1 MNTSEGLGT
10 AVGSYGGRPPSPLRA
25 GLLAVG
31 GLVLIGLLS
40 TYLVLEIKTGLRAYA
55 SAESVWSRGV
65 QDAVFHL
72 DRFAETGKPEALAR
86 ARAGL
91 EVPLKDYA
99 ARQQVRAPLPDREAA
114 RRAFEDAGNHQ
125 DDIHYLI
132 RTVEYFG
139 DSGYFQRALAI
150 WVEAEAHVF
159 RLREYIE
166 ELAAG
171 DVGSARRSEIRAGIA
186 RVREALGPLE
196 REFSR
201 ELAVIDHG
209 VNRIALGV
217 VGGVLILGG
226 GGAVWLLMWG
236 ARRLAA
242 SEQKMRATLEHAGM
256 GMAVLTPAGVIRSVN
271 RQFCD
276 AVGWTCDDL
285 SGSTLEQVFAASDPP
300 LSLREAASAL
310 GRGSQR
316 FERETQWPGPDGVSR
331 YLRVQ
336 VTAVPDARGRVRNY
350 IVVAEDVTD
359 RHDQEDQLRHA
370 AEHDP
375 LTGLLNR
382 RGFLEALEHSL
393 ASARES
399 GMPHVLCFVDLD
411 HFKDLNDNYGHR
423 AGDAVLGALAELLR
437 THTRKHDFLARLG
450 GDEFALILENCSRA
464 DGERI
469 AEQVRAAVQEL
480 RVTWQE
486 QALWVTASIGLVE
499 IDAKAP
505 DIAWFVELSDR
516 ACYRAKQEGRNRV
529 SPIPLEGMPGTR

>member
-1 MNTSEGLGT
+1 MSTSVGPG
-10 AVGSYGGRPPSPLRA
+10 AAGGSYSGRRYGPVLA

-31 GLVLIGLLS
+31 GLVLIGFLS

-72 DRFAETGKPEALAR
+72 DRFAETGEPEALAR

-99 ARQQVRAPLPDREAA
+99 AREQVRASPPDREAA
-114 RRAFEDAGNHQ
+114 RQAFKDAGNHR
-125 DDIHYLI
+125 DDITYLI
-132 RTVEYFG
+132 RTLQYFG
-139 DSGYFQRALAI
+139 GSGYFQRALAI

-159 RLREYIE
+159 RLREYVD

-171 DVGSARRSEIRAGIA
+171 HAGNARRSEIRAGIE
-186 RVREALGPLE
+186 RIREALGPLE
-196 REFSR
+196 REFSS
-201 ELAVIDHG
+201 ELAAIDHG
-209 VNRIALGV
+209 VNRIALGI

-226 GGAVWLLMWG
+226 GVAIWLLMSG

-256 GMAVLTPAGVIRSVN
+256 GMAVLTPQGVIRSVN
-271 RQFCD
+271 RQFCEV
-276 AVGWTCDDL
+276 VGWSCDEL
-285 SGSTLEQVFAASDPP
+285 SGSTLEQVLADADPP
-300 LSLREAASAL
+300 LSLREVGRAL
-310 GRGSQR
+310 GHGSQR
-316 FERETQWPGPDGVSR
+316 FERETRRPGRDGVSR

-336 VTAVPDARGRVRNY
+336 VTAVPDARGRILDY

-382 RGFLEALEHSL
+382 RGFLEVLEHSL

-437 THTRKHDFLARLG
+437 KHTRKHDFLARLG
-450 GDEFALILENCSRA
+450 GDEFALILENCSIA

-469 AEQVRAAVQEL
+469 AEQVRKAVQEL
-480 RVTWQE
+480 RVAWQD
-486 QALWVTASIGLVE
+486 QALRITASIGLVE
-499 IDAKAP
+499 IDAAAP
-505 DIAWFVELSDR
+505 DIAWFVEVSDR

-529 SPIPLEGMPGTR
+529 SPIPLDGMPGMR